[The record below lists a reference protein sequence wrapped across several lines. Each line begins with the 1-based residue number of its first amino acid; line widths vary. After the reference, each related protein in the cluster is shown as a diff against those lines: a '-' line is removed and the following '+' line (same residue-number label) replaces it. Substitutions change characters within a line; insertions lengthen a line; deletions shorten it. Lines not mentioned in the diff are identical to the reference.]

1 MDEKL
6 VSGTPKD
13 GGMLGAGGG
22 CGGRGRG
29 KWDRMVEDGNLVEIV
44 GDVVEWGDAAVYSN
58 NAFQMSCLQWE

>member
-22 CGGRGRG
+22 CGGGGRG

-44 GDVVEWGDAAVYSN
+44 GDVVE
-58 NAFQMSCLQWE
+58 